1 MSFRPE
7 TDWIKRWALYTPN
20 ARVLR
25 DHDRSVEW
33 TYSEFNARAEAL
45 AHHLTDELGLKK
57 GDRVAVFAK
66 NRAET
71 VLLFAACVK
80 TGVILVPLNF
90 RLMPRELDGLI
101 KDADPAAFF
110 CETEHGEFADR
121 LDPLLDEGKRHY
133 YSELESFLLNDPGD
147 VDPYTPVSP
156 VEEED
161 VVMILFTAGST
172 GVPKGAMVTHKML
185 FWNSINTGLRL
196 DLTSMDHTQS
206 YAPFFHTGGWNV
218 LLTPF
223 LHHGGSHTLLEKFDP
238 DQILQLMESEKTTL
252 LFGVPTMLQMMSE
265 SPLFDKV
272 DLSNV
277 RYAVVGGAPMPE
289 PLINRWHEKGIFI
302 RQGYGLTEVGPNCF
316 SLHQDDAIRKRG
328 SIGFPNYYIDAKV
341 VDPSGNEL
349 GPNEEGELWLRSPV
363 VTPGYWRKP
372 EETAET
378 ITDGWFHTGD
388 VVMKDD
394 EGFFYVVDRKKNM
407 FISGGENVY
416 PAEVERFL
424 YTHPAIREVAVIGVP
439 NEKWGEVGKAYVS
452 LHEGNTLTEQ
462 EMFDFCAGQLAKYKT
477 PKHLEVLGDLPK
489 NEAGKINRLEL
500 KRLHD
505 EGSKTT
511 KEERP

>member
-1 MSFRPE
+1 
-7 TDWIKRWALYTPN
+7 
-20 ARVLR
+20 
-25 DHDRSVEW
+25 
-33 TYSEFNARAEAL
+33 
-45 AHHLTDELGLKK
+45 
-57 GDRVAVFAK
+57 
-66 NRAET
+66 
-71 VLLFAACVK
+71 
-80 TGVILVPLNF
+80 
-90 RLMPRELDGLI
+90 
-101 KDADPAAFF
+101 
-110 CETEHGEFADR
+110 
-121 LDPLLDEGKRHY
+121 
-133 YSELESFLLNDPGD
+133 
-147 VDPYTPVSP
+147 
-156 VEEED
+156 
-161 VVMILFTAGST
+161 MILFTAGST

-452 LHEGNTLTEQ
+452 S
-462 EMFDFCAGQLAKYKT
+462 MRA
-477 PKHLEVLGDLPK
+477 
-489 NEAGKINRLEL
+489 IR
-500 KRLHD
+500 
-505 EGSKTT
+505 
-511 KEERP
+511 